1 MACVGREPN
10 NVCLEEKLLETVMIV
25 PVIPVVAG
33 WVKVGA
39 KSTLKTEKV
48 KLLKAPEIWSETPEI
63 WSETP
68 EDAIERENCL
78 EKHQGLKS

>member
-10 NVCLEEKLLETVMIV
+10 NVCLEEKLLETMMIV
-25 PVIPVVAG
+25 PVIPVAVG

-48 KLLKAPEIWSETPEI
+48 KLLKAPEIWSETPE
-63 WSETP
+63 
-68 EDAIERENCL
+68 DGIERENCL
-78 EKHQGLKS
+78 EKHQGVKN